1 MLESDSDV
9 GYFDAF
15 DSPEDMAKYAEVFK
29 KQADVDAVAEKG
41 IGGRNAWV
49 SAGWRALERSS
60 ILMFPRNATDRL
72 HFRTE
77 RKCEFPASSQHLTRR

>member
-41 IGGRNAWV
+41 AGGRNAWV
-49 SAGWRALERSS
+49 SNMRS
-60 ILMFPRNATDRL
+60 
-72 HFRTE
+72 H
-77 RKCEFPASSQHLTRR
+77 HV

>member
-9 GYFDAF
+9 GYFDSF

-41 IGGRNAWV
+41 LGSRSAWV
-49 SAGWRALERSS
+49 SMSGL
-60 ILMFPRNATDRL
+60 PL
-72 HFRTE
+72 HV
-77 RKCEFPASSQHLTRR
+77 SLIS